1 MKKIMLIG
9 SGGSGKS
16 TLARQLGN
24 ILNIQVYHLDAIFW
38 KAYWEGVSKEE
49 QISIQTDLVKKDEWL
64 IDGNYGGTLDI
75 RMDAADTIIFL
86 DINRTIC
93 TYRALKRMLKYRNK
107 TRPDMGEGCEEK
119 FDFDFLRWIWNY
131 PKMKRPDILRK
142 LHDLPENK
150 QIIILKSKKDVQ
162 TFLEYLKTKS
172 AERIL

>member
-38 KAYWEGVSKEE
+38 KANWEGVSKEE

-107 TRPDMGEGCEEK
+107 TRPDIGEGCEEK

>member
-38 KAYWEGVSKEE
+38 KANWEGVSKEE

-107 TRPDMGEGCEEK
+107 TRPDMGEVCEEK

>member
-1 MKKIMLIG
+1 MLIG

-38 KAYWEGVSKEE
+38 KANWEGVSKEE

-107 TRPDMGEGCEEK
+107 TRPDIGEGCEEK